1 MVLVSVR
8 ERIIDIAEFDILQLF
23 VLFRQ
28 NENIAAG
35 LWQV

>member
-28 NENIAAG
+28 DEKIAAG
-35 LWQV
+35 LLQV